1 METSIRNGNNDQD
14 SGCRKKEMDIRGII
28 ILRREFKEKVSTKTK
43 KNFKVYKIKNKK
55 NKHYLPLVIVHY
67 TFIFE
72 IVILTF

>member
-28 ILRREFKEKVSTKTK
+28 ILRREFKEKVSTKKK

-55 NKHYLPLVIVHY
+55 K
-67 TFIFE
+67 
-72 IVILTF
+72 